1 MIQDLTILIVLS
13 FLYRSALLGPLHGE
27 SSKHDYAPLGITKWT
42 RRRDKL
48 LEEIREMSADIIC
61 MQEVSAK
68 GLKETFIPNLK
79 HIGLE
84 CFGYAPSKTADKVKG
99 KYGHKHVGCAI
110 FGRSAKFDIVSSK
123 RVHLRDFGGSIL
135 ELSRSHS
142 FHVDY
147 TGKWNSMAIVMLRIR
162 ETNQTV
168 CIANTHLYWNPE
180 RADIKAMQTY
190 ACMDAINKFCVE
202 LGYSKKNQPP
212 LILCG
217 DFNTMPDMGFNEL
230 GMQFECYLIF
240 LCNLFYFLISH
251 LPISQ
256 SLSGFAN
263 LAQLLPINISVESF
277 SLSLI
282 IALLL
287 AFL

>member
-1 MIQDLTILIVLS
+1 MQKPSLKPHIHHLLFLKVLS
-13 FLYRSALLGPLHGE
+13 CFRHFESYCTLGPLHGE
-27 SSKHDYAPLGITKWT
+27 SSKHDYAPMGITKWT

-48 LEEIREMSADIIC
+48 LEELRDMSADIIC

-110 FGRSAKFDIVSSK
+110 FGRSAKFDILSSK

-147 TGKWNSMAIVMLRIR
+147 TGKWNSMAIVMLKIR
-162 ETNQTV
+162 DTEQTV
-168 CIANTHLYWNPE
+168 CVANTHLYWNPE
-180 RADIKAMQTY
+180 RADIKAMQTF
-190 ACMDAINKFCVE
+190 ACMDAINKFCAE
-202 LGYSKKNQPP
+202 LGYTKKNQPP

-230 GMQFECYLIF
+230 G
-240 LCNLFYFLISH
+240 
-251 LPISQ
+251 P
-256 SLSGFAN
+256 
-263 LAQLLPINISVESF
+263 
-277 SLSLI
+277 
-282 IALLL
+282 
-287 AFL
+287 